1 MRRAWHAL
9 AAYVGLAVIATWPLV
24 RGIGRDVPADLGDPV
39 FVMWVLAWDC
49 EQLLAILAGDL
60 SRLSTFFDANIF
72 HPVPLTLAY
81 SEHFL
86 AQAVQI
92 LPVWALTGNPILCY
106 NLLFLSTFALS
117 GLGAYLFVRELTGN
131 PRAAFV
137 AGVVFAFAPYRFPQ
151 SSHLHVLSSQWM
163 PFALYGFR
171 KFFDSFENTGSTTG
185 GRWRPLLGATAA
197 LVAQNLSST
206 YYLMFFSP
214 FAAAYVGWEVWRRRL
229 WHERR
234 LWLQLGA
241 AAVVI
246 LVLTVPL
253 LLPYAAVRDQLQ
265 IARSRGEL
273 SMYTA
278 DVYSYFTAVREQV
291 VWGSIA
297 RVYPKSEGDLFPGL
311 VAVVLAVIGIATW
324 RRDAPAIAPLSV
336 SRTAW
341 VLIGAASL
349 HLLAAAA
356 TLLYRRLTLDFGLF
370 QIRITNVDQLLLRA
384 LVLMVIAA
392 IVSPGCRTRIG
403 KFMRARGFFVLA
415 LFIAVWLSLGVS
427 PQTLGRPLNLTGI
440 YAALYEYV
448 PGFDGLRVP
457 ARFAMVAV
465 LMLAVLGGYGAA
477 AFSRWRWA
485 TPTFAVLTIALLTE
499 SMVRPFPINGIGTLR
514 DYATPEPRIYRPA
527 RAPAVYQRLA
537 REPDVVLA
545 ELPMG
550 QPDYDIR
557 AMFYSVVH
565 HGKLLNGYSGF
576 FPQHYGLLALAL
588 SDVPG
593 HAATAWD
600 ALRDAGASHVIVH
613 EAAWLDDRGPR
624 TTATFTEL
632 GAVEIFRDGTD
643 VLMRLP

>member
-9 AAYVGLAVIATWPLV
+9 AAYLVLAVIATWPLA
-24 RGIGRDVPADLGDPV
+24 RGLGRDVPADLGDPV

-49 EQLLAILAGDL
+49 KQLLAILGGDF
-60 SRLSTFFDANIF
+60 SRFSTFFDANIF
-72 HPVPLTLAY
+72 HPLPLTLAY

-92 LPVWALTGNPILCY
+92 LPVWALTGNPILSY
-106 NLLFLSTFALS
+106 NLLYLSTFVLS

-137 AGVVFAFAPYRFPQ
+137 AGVLFAFAPYRFPQ

-171 KFFDSFENTGSTTG
+171 RFFDSIDTAAATPGR
-185 GRWRPLLGATAA
+185 RWRPLLGATAA
-197 LVAQNLSST
+197 MLAQNLSST

-214 FAAAYVGWEVWRRRL
+214 FAAAYVLWEVWRRRL
-229 WHERR
+229 WRDRH
-234 LWLQLGA
+234 LWLQLGTA
-241 AAVVI
+241 AAIVF
-246 LVLTVPL
+246 VLTAPL
-253 LLPYAAVRDQLQ
+253 LLPYAAVQDQLQ
-265 IARSRGEL
+265 VARSRGEL
-273 SMYTA
+273 SVYAA
-278 DVYSYFTAVREQV
+278 DVYSYLTAVSEQI
-291 VWGSIA
+291 VWGASA
-297 RVYPKSEGDLFPGL
+297 RLYPKAEGDLFPGL
-311 VAVVLAVIGIATW
+311 LAVVLAIIGIATW
-324 RRDAPAIAPLSV
+324 RRDSPAIGTLQV
-336 SRTAW
+336 TRTAW

-349 HLLAAAA
+349 HLVAAGA
-356 TLLYRRLTLDFGLF
+356 TLLYRRLTLDVGLF

-384 LVLMVIAA
+384 LILMVIAA
-392 IVSPGCRTRIG
+392 IISPGCRARVG
-403 KFMRARGFFVLA
+403 EFMRARGFFVLA
-415 LFIAVWLSLGVS
+415 LLMAVWLSLGVS

-477 AFSRWRWA
+477 ALSRWRWA
-485 TPTFAVLTIALLTE
+485 TPAFAVLTVALMAE
-499 SMVRPFPINGIGTLR
+499 SIVRPFPINGIGTLR
-514 DYATPEPRIYRPA
+514 DYATPEPRVYRPA

-537 REPDVVLA
+537 REPNVVLA

-550 QPDYDIR
+550 QSDYDIR
-557 AMFYSVVH
+557 AMFYSIVH
-565 HGKLLNGYSGF
+565 HAKLLNGYSGF
-576 FPQHYGLLALAL
+576 FPQHYGLLALAV

-593 HAATAWD
+593 HATTAWA
-600 ALRDAGASHVIVH
+600 ALREAGASHVIVH

-624 TTATFTEL
+624 TTAALVEL
-632 GAVEIFRDGTD
+632 GAVEVLRDRTD
-643 VLMRLP
+643 VLLRMP